1 MVKSRPLVRPKRLP
15 VLIINGATREGG
27 STDAVTRSLTAGFRT
42 AGARVRIERL
52 RELRIADCLGCRQC
66 RDERTCYFTDDMNRL
81 RAAFMS
87 AHLIVLASPLY
98 FCAVTRS
105 LAAGFRAAGAQVRP
119 VNLRELRIADCLG
132 CRQCRDERTCYFT
145 DDMNRLRAAFM
156 SAHLIVLASPLYF
169 CAVTGLMKSFLDRL
183 YFFYH
188 EVNRHLVAGKR
199 ILILTTLGEKRTRFE
214 MAPLIEF
221 YRRYLRALR
230 LRRIGL
236 LTYPDL
242 MDKDSIRKH
251 PEYLEEA
258 KTYARRLIR
267 RLDRS

>member
-1 MVKSRPLVRPKRLP
+1 MPAKSRPLVRPERLP

-42 AGARVRIERL
+42 AGA
-52 RELRIADCLGCRQC
+52 
-66 RDERTCYFTDDMNRL
+66 
-81 RAAFMS
+81 
-87 AHLIVLASPLY
+87 
-98 FCAVTRS
+98 
-105 LAAGFRAAGAQVRP
+105 QVRP

-132 CRQCRDERTCYFT
+132 CRQCRNERTCFFT
-145 DDMNRLRAAFM
+145 DDMNRLRVAFM
-156 SAHLIVLASPLYF
+156 SAHLIILASPLYF

-199 ILILTTLGEKRTRFE
+199 ILIITTLGEKRTRFE

-230 LRRIGL
+230 LRRFGL

-267 RLDRS
+267 RLIADRCKTLWHCPPS